1 MYTLIEHQIVR
12 NQIFLLFLWNCVSGY
27 VNSDHAYLFIRIFI
41 EIMQMYKCNITVV
54 VEGYIIL

>member
-1 MYTLIEHQIVR
+1 M
-12 NQIFLLFLWNCVSGY
+12 SGY